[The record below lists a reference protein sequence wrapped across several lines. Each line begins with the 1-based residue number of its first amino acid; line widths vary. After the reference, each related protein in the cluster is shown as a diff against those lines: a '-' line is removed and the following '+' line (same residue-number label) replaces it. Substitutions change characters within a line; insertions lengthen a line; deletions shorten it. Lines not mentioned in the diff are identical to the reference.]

1 METSPQNLEKR
12 VRLFEGKD
20 FIPLFG
26 VLNLISREEKLEH
39 LRYSVAAGVCIT
51 YNTAVLTGLLFISAY
66 YFK

>member
-26 VLNLISREEKLEH
+26 VLNLISREE
-39 LRYSVAAGVCIT
+39 
-51 YNTAVLTGLLFISAY
+51 N
-66 YFK
+66 